1 MTTTLPIGEVM
12 KSVFL
17 LLIIICSWSVYAADL
32 ETGEDTAE
40 IQETGT
46 FAVPILHDPPKYPIS
61 ALRRHI
67 EGWVVVRFSV
77 LEDGT
82 TADIEVVDTNVEDLF
97 EEAAIRAASAWT
109 YRPATRDG
117 KPTTQYN
124 KTARLLFIV
133 KGQDNIVS
141 KQFQNTYKKALLRIK
156 DGDMATAKDLIGKLD
171 ATEKRLLAEV
181 CYLDVLK
188 ARYFEKEGDKKK
200 ANRHVERALV
210 IADDVVSK
218 NIYVY
223 LLKRSVV
230 NNGLLN
236 NYQKSLK
243 RYATLLEVDRHLAAD
258 DPIHDF
264 AKRVKQELNGQ
275 NYITSSGEL
284 ADCNHCKSPVW
295 RRRLNRNHFSIDQV
309 VGTVN
314 EIKIVCQSGTV
325 LVAYDQDTVWSINKN
340 WGECFL
346 RVYGEAGTTLRLLEH
361 PDPANAKQAD

>member
-1 MTTTLPIGEVM
+1 M

-17 LLIIICSWSVYAADL
+17 FLIIICSWTAYAVDL
-32 ETGEDTAE
+32 EIGENTAE
-40 IQETGT
+40 VQETGT
-46 FAVPILHDPPKYPIS
+46 FAVPVLHDPPKYPIS

-124 KTARLLFIV
+124 KSARLLFIV
-133 KGQDNIVS
+133 KGLENTVS
-141 KQFQNTYKKALLRIK
+141 KQFQNSYKKALTSIK
-156 DGDMATAKDLIGKLD
+156 DGDLATAKDFIGKLD
-171 ATEKRLLAEV
+171 ANEQRLLAEV

-218 NIYVY
+218 NVYVY
-223 LLKRSVV
+223 LLKRSAV

-243 RYATLLEVDRHLAAD
+243 RYLTLLEVDSQLAAD

-264 AKRVKQELNGQ
+264 AKRVKQELNGD
-275 NYITSSGEL
+275 NYITSSGKL
-284 ADCNHCKSPVW
+284 ADCNHCKSPGW
-295 RRRLNRNHFSIDQV
+295 RRQLNRNRFSIDQV
-309 VGTVN
+309 VGTLN

-325 LVAYDQDTVWSINKN
+325 SLTYNPDTVWSINKK
-340 WGECFL
+340 WGECFV
-346 RVYGEAGTTLRLLEH
+346 RVYGKAGTTLRLLEH
-361 PDPANAKQAD
+361 SNNS